1 MLPGAL
7 TTAEIRPRIADTRV
21 RRRVLQVDDLVEVP
35 DGLRVLIRRSKTDQ
49 TGRGRRPRREV
60 PVTLGHANG
69 DRSRGRS
76 S

>member
-1 MLPGAL
+1 MPLRALLALGFAGAF
-7 TTAEIRPRIADTRV
+7 
-21 RRRVLQVDDLVEVP
+21 RRSELCALQVDDLVAVP